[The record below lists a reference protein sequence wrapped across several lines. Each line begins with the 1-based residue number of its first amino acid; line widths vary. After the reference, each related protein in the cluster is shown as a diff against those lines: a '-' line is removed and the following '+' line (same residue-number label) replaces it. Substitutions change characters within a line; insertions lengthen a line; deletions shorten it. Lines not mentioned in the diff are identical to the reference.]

1 MWRRTPLHASTGCLQ
16 LIAIPCAQLQGNAE
30 SGYLLLVCGLET
42 YLPPPAI
49 QPALLTQ
56 LLSGSKCKYSP
67 IGMSI
72 EVKYRSGI
80 LISKIRTEKKY
91 VVQDD
96 RQVWFIC

>member
-1 MWRRTPLHASTGCLQ
+1 MQ
-16 LIAIPCAQLQGNAE
+16 

-56 LLSGSKCKYSP
+56 ILSGSKCKYRQ

-72 EVKYRSGI
+72 EGKYRSGN
-80 LISKIRTEKKY
+80 LISKISRAGRQTGLVHLLILALIIINLKY
-91 VVQDD
+91 HGRIKQWPVCLLY
-96 RQVWFIC
+96 I